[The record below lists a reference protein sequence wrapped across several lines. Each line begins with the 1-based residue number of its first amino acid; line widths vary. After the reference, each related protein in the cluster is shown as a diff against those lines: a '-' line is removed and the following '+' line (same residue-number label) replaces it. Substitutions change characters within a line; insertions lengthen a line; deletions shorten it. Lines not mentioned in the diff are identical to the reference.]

1 MDLSTVKLG
10 GVRLCLRVAGMAF
23 LAMICIS
30 CGDEFRPIAIPITP
44 PLPDP
49 QAVHAIFVVSDNG
62 FTMVPGQALNPGGT
76 SRLDVSGDS
85 NVGVAQVG
93 LGPTHAAIPANGS
106 RLYVA
111 NSLEDTVSSF
121 SPASPTAV
129 TTTSLPSGSMPMFL
143 ESTETATM
151 YVANYKGNSVGAI
164 VTATNVLASPLIN
177 VGTHPVA
184 LVETPDGK
192 KLYSLNQG
200 SGDITPI
207 NTSNR
212 STGTAIS
219 IGGSPVWGVAR
230 SDSARVYVLDSNS
243 GDVSTINTLT
253 DTLVPTNP
261 PVSGGAGANFLFY
274 DKALNRVY
282 IVNPN
287 AGNLT
292 IVDVSG
298 DAPLTLKQIT
308 VCTGCHPVSVA
319 VLPDGTRAYVGSFT
333 IVTDPVNGLP
343 AIEWQVAVINTQS
356 LSLRGTIPSDPSLTL
371 FDIDTVNPTGCGS
384 TPFGSSPLPF
394 RISVAAAADSSKVF
408 VSNCDAGSTA
418 VIQTS
423 NDTLVSAQSQMLLL
437 PAQPASFNPTSI
449 TVTSAT
455 QNGTSTVYSY
465 LQTLPG
471 PPLRAGMRISI
482 TGMQDAGN
490 NGSFS
495 IAALGSSNFTVSNPL
510 GVSNSGQSGAGIAVP
525 FQNPVF
531 MLAGP

>member
-1 MDLSTVKLG
+1 MDLSTVKIG
-10 GVRLCLRVAGMAF
+10 GKRICVAGIAF

-30 CGDEFRPIAIPITP
+30 CGDQFRPIAIPITP

-62 FTMVPGQALNPGGT
+62 FATVSGQAVNPGGT

-93 LGPTHAAIPANGS
+93 LGPMHAAIPANGS

-111 NSLEDTVSSF
+111 NSLEDTVSSY
-121 SPASPTAV
+121 SPSNQTAV
-129 TTTSLPSGSMPMFL
+129 TTTSLPTGSMPMFL
-143 ESTETATM
+143 ESTETANM
-151 YVANYKGNSVGAI
+151 YVANYNSNSVGAI

-184 LVETPDGK
+184 LIETPDGK
-192 KLYSLNQG
+192 KLYSVNQG
-200 SGDITPI
+200 SGDVTPI
-207 NTSNR
+207 TTSNR
-212 STGTAIS
+212 STGMPIS
-219 IGGSPVWGVAR
+219 IGGSPVWAVAR
-230 SDSARVYVLDSNS
+230 SDSARVYVLDSSS
-243 GDVSTINTLT
+243 GTLSTINTLT
-253 DTLVPTNP
+253 DALVPTNP
-261 PVSGGAGANFLFY
+261 PVSAGAGANFMFY

-287 AGNLT
+287 AANLT

-298 DAPLTLKQIT
+298 DAPRTLTQIT
-308 VCTGCHPVSVA
+308 VCTGCHPVSVT
-319 VLPDGTRAYVGSFT
+319 VLPDGTRAYVGSYML
-333 IVTDPVNGLP
+333 VTDPANGLP
-343 AIEWQVAVINTQS
+343 AIEWQIAVINAQS
-356 LSLRGTIPSDPSLTL
+356 LNLRGTVPADPTLTL

-394 RISVAAAADSSKVF
+394 RVSVAAAGDSSKVM
-408 VSNCDAGSTA
+408 VSSCDSGSTA

-423 NDTLVSAQSQMLLL
+423 NDTLVSGQSQILLV

-449 TVTSAT
+449 TVTAAT

-465 LQTLPG
+465 VQTLPG

-482 TGMQDAGN
+482 TGMQDQGN

-495 IAALGSSNFTVSNPL
+495 IAALGSANFTVSNPL
-510 GVSNSGQSGAGIAVP
+510 GVSNSGQNGSGIAVP